1 MSRICPHCN
10 YSRQSGDHAPDWQCP
25 SCQRAYAKS
34 PAGSGSAQRSD
45 AVFVQAAPTGF
56 GFGKWLL
63 VVLVL
68 GAAVVFG
75 RPLLQQGTATHAAVE
90 QGAVQPEVV
99 LYSTAWCG
107 YCRKARE
114 FFAANGIRYI
124 EYDIEKNSLAFSEYR
139 RLGGKGVPLITVGDD
154 VVKGYNEAALRE
166 LLRPWA
172 RG

>member
-1 MSRICPHCN
+1 MRRICPHCN

-25 SCQRAYAKS
+25 SCQRAYEKT
-34 PAGSGSAQRSD
+34 PAGSVSAQRTD
-45 AVFVQAAPTGF
+45 TVFVQAAPAGF

-68 GAAVVFG
+68 GAAVGFG
-75 RPLLQQGTATHAAVE
+75 RPLLQQGTAAHAAVG
-90 QGAVQPEVV
+90 QLALQPEVI

-114 FFAANGIRYI
+114 FFAANGIRYV
-124 EYDIEKNSLAFSEYR
+124 EYDIEKNAAAFSEHR

-154 VVKGYNEAALRE
+154 VVKGYNEPVLRE

>member
-25 SCQRAYAKS
+25 SCERAYEKS
-34 PAGSGSAQRSD
+34 PAGSATALRS
-45 AVFVQAAPTGF
+45 VTTSSQPEKSGF
-56 GFGKWLL
+56 RFGKWMFVILL
-63 VVLVL
+63 IGV
-68 GAAVVFG
+68 AVGFG
-75 RPLLQQGTATHAAVE
+75 RPLLQPQQSAHAAVGE
-90 QGAVQPEVV
+90 QTLQPEVI

-124 EYDIEKNSLAFSEYR
+124 EYDIEKNSAAQSEHR

-154 VVKGYNEAALRE
+154 VIKGYNEPALRE

>member
-1 MSRICPHCN
+1 MFVILLI
-10 YSRQSGDHAPDWQCP
+10 GV
-25 SCQRAYAKS
+25 
-34 PAGSGSAQRSD
+34 
-45 AVFVQAAPTGF
+45 AVG
-56 GFGKWLL
+56 
-63 VVLVL
+63 
-68 GAAVVFG
+68 FG
-75 RPLLQQGTATHAAVE
+75 RPLLQPQQSAHAAVGE
-90 QGAVQPEVV
+90 QTLQPEVI

-124 EYDIEKNSLAFSEYR
+124 EYDIEKNSAAQSEHR

-154 VVKGYNEAALRE
+154 VIKGYNEPALRE

>member
-1 MSRICPHCN
+1 MDVR
-10 YSRQSGDHAPDWQCP
+10 DFADWG
-25 SCQRAYAKS
+25 
-34 PAGSGSAQRSD
+34 GSGFRASIVATTTECSCGSR
-45 AVFVQAAPTGF
+45 
-56 GFGKWLL
+56 
-63 VVLVL
+63 
-68 GAAVVFG
+68 GAD
-75 RPLLQQGTATHAAVE
+75 
-90 QGAVQPEVV
+90 

-124 EYDIEKNSLAFSEYR
+124 EYDIEKNSAAQSEHR

-154 VVKGYNEAALRE
+154 VIKGYNEPALRE